1 MSRWSTASAVH
12 LRVLLNSAL
21 AAEATGDLTS
31 AAKASPFSAGLVCT
45 PEGVLHP
52 PLLNRQVLSGQST
65 GLLVSRSIMK
75 LEFEWH
81 AAKAEASLEAHGV
94 SCLLYTSP
102 SPRDR
107 TRSRM
112 P

>member
-1 MSRWSTASAVH
+1 MH

-21 AAEATGDLTS
+21 AAEATEALTS

-52 PLLNRQVLSGQST
+52 PLLNRRVLSGQST

-75 LEFEWH
+75 LEFERH
-81 AAKAEASLEAHGV
+81 DQPTRAYLTLIARDPDHVNQTLNPKAN
-94 SCLLYTSP
+94 
-102 SPRDR
+102 
-107 TRSRM
+107 
-112 P
+112 